1 MMEYENEEPH
11 LHASQE
17 EMESLLLDDPP
28 AGGGGGGD
36 SSSSDSHPHLHPL
49 SPSSLLPFAEIAA
62 DDNPPS
68 SSPSSLFHPQ
78 SPNSSF
84 NSFLEPPSYAD
95 AIFRSFDGNGEI
107 NGHDSSGELSF
118 PSPSSRSEYIRISVS
133 DPLREQEIS
142 NSLVPGSSTYYTY
155 LVTTRTNLPHFNG
168 SEFSVRRRFKEVV
181 SLSDRLSE
189 SYRGFFVPLRPDKSV
204 VESQM
209 MQKQEFV
216 EQRMAA
222 VEKYLR
228 RLADHPVIRR
238 SEELKV
244 FLEAEGRLML
254 AGPTDV
260 AARVLDGVVKLP
272 WQLMG
277 EVNEAAVQPGRG
289 GGICLGLVEEDKEFL
304 ERKEKLQE
312 FEQQLSNV
320 SQQAESLVK
329 AQQDIGETMGEL
341 GLAFVKLTK
350 FETEEAMYNSQ
361 RVRAVDMKNVA
372 TAAVK
377 ASRLYRELNAQTVK
391 HLAKLHDY
399 LGVMLAVNNA
409 FADRSSAMLTVQT
422 LLSELASLNSRIEKL
437 EENNKNELERLD
449 KERHNDFMSML
460 KGFVVNQ
467 AGYAEKMANVWEMVA
482 EETSGCA
489 KDGGSDVL
497 TCGKAHSDGV
507 FEALQEN
514 AKGLNCIEG
523 SKNLKQALAGWE
535 VRGTSREAGY
545 SSSGTVGG
553 ISSMK
558 VQEEEDMAE
567 LIKDLGQSKE
577 RPTEMFPELV
587 NREGVHL
594 AMVPLECNQIEPL
607 ASVGPGDGGIRHIDE
622 GNWFSERD
630 EDSASLVW
638 ARRKLK
644 GFEQQWKERGHS
656 RGCNREASKSKGKR
670 ELKNLEWSIYEK
682 TGAKLSAGAMRD
694 FSEYIMDEELID
706 MPMEGDCFTWS
717 NGIVLSRLVSDHK
730 PVFLVGGGMHMGP
743 APFRFEN
750 MWLWVEGFKD
760 IVKKWWEGI
769 EIRLATI
776 TEELLVLESKEHLP
790 GLSDEEKDRRVEL
803 KAEIDLR
810 RLVEVMGCNSSS
822 LPTMHLGLPLGST
835 FKSKSMW
842 GTVVDRFERRLA
854 SWKCQY
860 LSKGGKLTLIKRTL
874 SSMPTYFLSLLTI
887 PKSIA
892 LRLEKL
898 MGDFLWKGSANA
910 SGINL
915 VTWRVI
921 CLPKKGSALGIYDIG
936 LFNKALL
943 GKWIWR
949 FARGEYKLWPLEGYY
964 EGVGGFQSTCIVPLG
979 NGSKILF
986 WHDEWCG
993 QMPLRDK
1000 FPEFFALATY

>member
-49 SPSSLLPFAEIAA
+49 SPSSLPFAEIAA

-142 NSLVPGSSTYYTY
+142 NSLVPGSNTYYTY

-277 EVNEAAVQPGRG
+277 EVNEASVQPGRG
-289 GGICLGLVEEDKEFL
+289 GRDLFRMFKELKQAVSNDWGGAKPPVVEEDKEFL

-437 EENNKNELERLD
+437 EVASSKIFGGDRSRIRKIEELRETIRVTEDAKSCAVREYERIKENNKNELERLD

-482 EETSGCA
+482 EETSGYA

-497 TCGKAHSDGV
+497 
-507 FEALQEN
+507 
-514 AKGLNCIEG
+514 
-523 SKNLKQALAGWE
+523 
-535 VRGTSREAGY
+535 
-545 SSSGTVGG
+545 
-553 ISSMK
+553 
-558 VQEEEDMAE
+558 
-567 LIKDLGQSKE
+567 
-577 RPTEMFPELV
+577 
-587 NREGVHL
+587 
-594 AMVPLECNQIEPL
+594 
-607 ASVGPGDGGIRHIDE
+607 
-622 GNWFSERD
+622 
-630 EDSASLVW
+630 
-638 ARRKLK
+638 
-644 GFEQQWKERGHS
+644 
-656 RGCNREASKSKGKR
+656 
-670 ELKNLEWSIYEK
+670 
-682 TGAKLSAGAMRD
+682 
-694 FSEYIMDEELID
+694 
-706 MPMEGDCFTWS
+706 
-717 NGIVLSRLVSDHK
+717 
-730 PVFLVGGGMHMGP
+730 
-743 APFRFEN
+743 
-750 MWLWVEGFKD
+750 
-760 IVKKWWEGI
+760 
-769 EIRLATI
+769 
-776 TEELLVLESKEHLP
+776 
-790 GLSDEEKDRRVEL
+790 
-803 KAEIDLR
+803 
-810 RLVEVMGCNSSS
+810 
-822 LPTMHLGLPLGST
+822 
-835 FKSKSMW
+835 
-842 GTVVDRFERRLA
+842 
-854 SWKCQY
+854 
-860 LSKGGKLTLIKRTL
+860 
-874 SSMPTYFLSLLTI
+874 
-887 PKSIA
+887 
-892 LRLEKL
+892 
-898 MGDFLWKGSANA
+898 
-910 SGINL
+910 
-915 VTWRVI
+915 
-921 CLPKKGSALGIYDIG
+921 
-936 LFNKALL
+936 
-943 GKWIWR
+943 
-949 FARGEYKLWPLEGYY
+949 
-964 EGVGGFQSTCIVPLG
+964 
-979 NGSKILF
+979 
-986 WHDEWCG
+986 
-993 QMPLRDK
+993 
-1000 FPEFFALATY
+1000 